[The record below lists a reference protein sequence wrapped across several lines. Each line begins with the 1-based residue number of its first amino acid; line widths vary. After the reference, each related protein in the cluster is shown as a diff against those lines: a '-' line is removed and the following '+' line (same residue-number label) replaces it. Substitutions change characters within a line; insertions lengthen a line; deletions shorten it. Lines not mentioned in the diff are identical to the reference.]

1 MPRVKGIAIA
11 LLCIL
16 SLSACAH
23 RSVAPTFLRAV
34 PPLAK
39 RINSSNEEQSPGRNP
54 PRITLDSARAL
65 AAVPVQLSLGEW
77 RPIGP
82 WVYAGKAYDVAVS
95 PVDPNT
101 VYAAFGSGGG
111 LWKTSDGGQTWLQLT
126 DRSDLTAVGCV
137 SVHPNLPDVVV
148 ACIGG
153 PGLPS
158 SRRGLMYSTD
168 AGRHFDLIGP
178 SDGVSTSFYR
188 AIFNPNDPN
197 IIYTASE
204 KGVYLTKDRG
214 ATWTLILAFPGN
226 NPDSFDDMPDLVIRP
241 DNPSILIAA
250 QINLGVSRTAD
261 GGTTWTRVDQAMD
274 PATQTGVLAWSP
286 SDPNTVYCERN
297 IVAGGQHMVT
307 YASSD
312 AGVTWSQAANLAF
325 YHQDRYDMAL
335 AVDPTNP
342 ARVVLANGYLGVST
356 DGLKTYGG
364 YNAYP
369 HPDHLRVVFAP
380 SNPAIVYDVNDGG
393 IWRSSDASVTWAR
406 IDVGVN
412 TNISFGFDV
421 DTASGK
427 MYLSPGDYGSFQY
440 TPATGWYNSTKG
452 GEWAK
457 FYIDPNDAATVW
469 YAAASDLA
477 VSHDRGQTWATVDPD
492 PADGSPYR
500 TVLRFHPTQRGTV
513 FFLTNRKVWVTHDG
527 GVTWAD
533 TGLRPSNNMTT
544 DMIFDL
550 ARPGAAY
557 ISEDGGI
564 FSSTD
569 GGTTWTE
576 NKSSVFSLPYYSR
589 IMAPVPGVAG
599 EFYMNAEGGMYLM
612 SNGGQR
618 AQPLSGA
625 PFNNVSINDLATDP
639 AHPERV
645 YAGTVAGLFFSQD
658 YGQSWQRLGR
668 NLPATNV
675 WQVSVKGATIYA
687 GTSSAIWQFSSD
699 VSWQP
704 PPPAKLAATATS
716 TSSIAL
722 NWTPGSNSTGVRIFR
737 NGVQAY
743 VGLENSYTDLGL
755 TPATNYCYTALD
767 SNASGEG
774 PLSAQVCVT
783 TPAINSGPPSVAVS
797 TTSLQFAYP
806 LGQALPGGLPV
817 QIANGGFGAT
827 SWSASSNVA
836 WLTLGPASG
845 TLPATLAVG
854 LNSVAESLAIGTY
867 TGTVSITEP
876 GIPSQPI
883 AATLKIN
890 PALTI
895 GAASITFQAPV
906 GGNAPA
912 SQNLTVSIRGATTFT
927 ANASE
932 QSCGAFNWLA
942 ISPAGNVTVNGST
955 ANITVSVNQ
964 SGIAVGTTC
973 SGTISLTAGGT
984 TQTVGVT
991 MAIAAQSI
999 YSSLGPTLGFS
1010 SNGWCVSGANN
1021 SDCGPDVTRWIA
1033 GSFTPNSTFALYGIA
1048 LPINNLSG
1056 TNGALVV
1063 LCNSTGGAPGTTI
1076 LEQWAVSNLPRGNP
1090 SITSVTSKLNP
1101 TLQAGQTYWLVA
1113 EGLANDSMDFWY
1125 TNNLGLGGGMG
1136 NVGGAGWTPANG
1148 YGGATLPA
1156 FQVLGSPA
1164 GSPAPSVN
1172 AGGIVNAAIFNS
1184 TISPGSIVSLF
1195 GANLASG
1202 TVSAA
1207 VSPLPTMLSGTQVL
1221 VNGTPAPLFYVSPTQ
1236 INLQL
1241 PNGISGNAT
1250 MMVTSGG
1257 ASSVSTTVAVSA
1269 LSPAIFMA
1277 GGTQGAILNQD
1288 YSANSAA
1295 NPAAAGSVIQIFATG
1310 LGATSPPLATGQA
1323 GATSPP
1329 FNTTVNTVTATINGT
1344 SAPVAFSAAAPGFVG
1359 LFQINV
1365 TVPPDT
1371 PSGSAVPLQ
1380 LQVAGQSSN
1389 TVTVAVKKT
1398 SAIDQ

>member
-1 MPRVKGIAIA
+1 
-11 LLCIL
+11 L
-16 SLSACAH
+16 
-23 RSVAPTFLRAV
+23 
-34 PPLAK
+34 LAK
-39 RINSSNEEQSPGRNP
+39 RIDSADDEHNPGRTAQS
-54 PRITLDSARAL
+54 ISLDSAKRL
-65 AAVPVQLSLGEW
+65 AAVTTQLSLGEW

-82 WVYAGKAYDVAVS
+82 WIYAGKAFDVAVS
-95 PVDPNT
+95 PIDPNT
-101 VYAAFGSGGG
+101 VYAAFGVGGG

-126 DRSDLTAVGCV
+126 DRSDLTATACV

-153 PGLPS
+153 PGDPS
-158 SRRGLMYSTD
+158 ARRGLMYSTD
-168 AGRHFDLIGP
+168 AGRHFDFIGP
-178 SDGVSTSFYR
+178 SDGLSTSFYR
-188 AIFNPNDPN
+188 AVFNPNDPN
-197 IIYTASE
+197 IIYAASE

-214 ATWTLILAFPGN
+214 ATWKLVLTFPGTN
-226 NPDSFDDMPDLVIRP
+226 ADGYDTMPDLLMKP
-241 DNPSILIAA
+241 DQPSVLIAA
-250 QINLGVSRTAD
+250 QINLGVSRTTD
-261 GGTTWTRVDQAMD
+261 GGATWTRVDQAMD
-274 PATQTGVLAWSP
+274 ASTQTSILAWSP

-297 IVAGGQHMVT
+297 NTDGQHMVT
-307 YASSD
+307 YASKD
-312 AGVTWSQAANLAF
+312 AGATWSQAANLAF

-342 ARVVLANGYLGVST
+342 ARVMLANGNFGISA
-356 DGLKTYGG
+356 DGLKTYNYVFGKVI
-364 YNAYP
+364 NCCASP
-369 HPDHLRVVFAP
+369 HPDHLRVVFSP
-380 SNPAIVYDVNDGG
+380 SNPTIVYDANDAG
-393 IWRSSDASVTWAR
+393 IWRSTDAGATWSRFDA
-406 IDVGVN
+406 GVN

-421 DTASGK
+421 DTSSGNI
-427 MYLSPGDYGSFQY
+427 YLSSGDYSAFQY
-440 TPATGWYNSTKG
+440 TPTAGWYDSPSFG
-452 GEWAK
+452 SEWTK
-457 FYIDPNDAATVW
+457 FYVDPNDSTTIWNAGFNGL
-469 YAAASDLA
+469 S
-477 VSHDRGQTWATVDPD
+477 VSHDSGKTWKNVDPD
-492 PADGSPYR
+492 PPAGGVKRPYR
-500 TVLRFHPTQRGTV
+500 TVLRFHPTQRGTL
-513 FFLTNRKVWVTHDG
+513 FFLEYAKVWVSHDG
-527 GVTWAD
+527 GNTWTD
-533 TGLRPSNNMTT
+533 IGLRTSGQFY

-564 FSSTD
+564 FASTD

-576 NKSSVFSLPYYSR
+576 NKSSVWGLPNYPWY
-589 IMAPVPGVAG
+589 MAPVPGVAG
-599 EFYMNAEGGMYLM
+599 QFYMADAYGGMYLI

-618 AQPLSGA
+618 SQSLPTA
-625 PFNNVSINDLATDP
+625 PFSPLTVNGIHDMATDP
-639 AHPERV
+639 AHPERLYV
-645 YAGTVAGLFFSQD
+645 GTAAGLFFSPD

-668 NLPATNV
+668 NLPAANV
-675 WQVSVKGATIYA
+675 WQISVKENTIYA
-687 GTSSAIWQFSSD
+687 GTSQAIWQFSSD

-704 PPPAKLAATATS
+704 QPPANLAATATS
-716 TSSIAL
+716 TSSITL
-722 NWTPGSNSTGVRIFR
+722 SWTPGSNSTGVRIFR

-743 VGLENSYTDLGL
+743 VGLERSYSDLGL
-755 TPATNYCYTALD
+755 APATNYCYTALD

-774 PLSAQVCVT
+774 PLSSQVCVT
-783 TPAINSGPPSVAVS
+783 TPAINSGPASVAVS
-797 TTSLQFAYP
+797 TTSLQFAYT

-827 SWSASSNVA
+827 SWSASSNVP

-854 LNSVAESLAIGTY
+854 LNSVAKSLNLGTY

-883 AATLKIN
+883 AVTLKIN
-890 PALTI
+890 PAVNV
-895 GAASITFQAPV
+895 GASSITFQAPV

-912 SQNLTVSIRGATTFT
+912 AQSLTVSLRGATTFT

-932 QSCGAFNWLA
+932 QSCNALNWLA

-955 ANITVSVNQ
+955 TNIAVSVNQ
-964 SGIAVGTTC
+964 SGIAVGTAC
-973 SGTISLTAGGT
+973 NGTITLTAGGT

-991 MAIAAQSI
+991 MVVAAQVI
-999 YSSLGPTLGFS
+999 YTSLGPNLGFS

-1033 GSFTPNSTFALYGIA
+1033 GSFTPSATFALYGIG
-1048 LPINNLSG
+1048 LPIANISG

-1063 LCNSTGGAPGTTI
+1063 LCNSTGGAPGTTV
-1076 LEQWAVSNLPRGNP
+1076 LEQWAVSNLPKGNP

-1113 EGLANDSMDFWY
+1113 EGLANDSMDYWF
-1125 TNNLGLGGGMG
+1125 TNNLSLGGGMT
-1136 NVGGAGWTPANG
+1136 NINGAGWQTL
-1148 YGGATLPA
+1148 GGDGGQTQLA